1 MKGENRMKI
10 IRQRD
15 EKDCGVCS
23 LLSIIRYYK
32 GNVPLEQ
39 LRLDAKTSNEGTT
52 AWNLIVASKKYGF
65 DAMGMQ
71 VENIRDIKR
80 LPAIAHMNLKKGFNH
95 YVVIEKITKDKIIL
109 MDPAKGK
116 VIKSLCEFQNEWSG
130 VVLLF
135 YPKQKIVVLKNEV
148 TLFKIFKKIF
158 ASEKKIIKIIVLVS
172 FLLTIFTIVLGYYF
186 QMFNSLYMDKYP
198 INYLKVLVIIF
209 SSITCLKLFLTYY
222 RSYLENHLNKNIDC
236 LITSDFLKHL
246 FNLPLKVI
254 TSRKS
259 GEILS
264 RVNELTSIKGLI
276 TEIFITYSLDFLLVL
291 ITTFLLISINS
302 KLFLILFLTTMIY
315 LFIGIITKKSV
326 FEKAYQNISYEAEL
340 NNTILENIKMINSIK
355 NLDSVDNTLNK
366 VEEKLTEYLY
376 DTYKLNI
383 YLNKTKIFKISC
395 YEVGQFLISTYGFY
409 LVYNGIINIVD
420 LITFN
425 TLLSFY
431 FEPLKNIIDCIPKY
445 SFMKASISKINDFF
459 SIKKENLGTA
469 TATDGYGISIN
480 HLKYSYNKYQN
491 ILDDVNITI
500 NEGQFILLQ
509 GASGTGKSTLCNILN
524 KNITDYSGDV
534 ILGKLNYKDISI
546 KTIRDNITYVGQ
558 NENIFTGTIKENII
572 LDNKISDID
581 LNKVCKICKVDDIIS
596 KKAFRLESV
605 IGSDEGN
612 ISGGE
617 KQRIIL
623 ARAVLKNSN
632 ILILDE
638 ALSEVDINLELE
650 ILKNIR
656 ESYKNKTIIY
666 ISHKKYPN
674 IFDEVINMEAV

>member
-209 SSITCLKLFLTYY
+209 SSIICLKLFLTYY

-315 LFIGIITKKSV
+315 LFIGIITKKSI

-445 SFMKASISKINDFF
+445 SFMKASISKINDFL
-459 SIKKENLGTA
+459 SIKKENLGAA

>member
-23 LLSIIRYYK
+23 LLSIIRYYN

-291 ITTFLLISINS
+291 ITTFLLISING

-445 SFMKASISKINDFF
+445 SFMKASISKINDFL

-469 TATDGYGISIN
+469 TATDGYGISIH

-596 KKAFRLESV
+596 KKTFRLESV

>member
-23 LLSIIRYYK
+23 LLSIIRYYN

-445 SFMKASISKINDFF
+445 SFMKASISKINDFL

-558 NENIFTGTIKENII
+558 NENIFTGTIKENIV

-596 KKAFRLESV
+596 KKTFRLESV

>member
-1 MKGENRMKI
+1 MKI

-23 LLSIIRYYK
+23 LLSIIRYYN

-254 TSRKS
+254 TSRKP

-445 SFMKASISKINDFF
+445 SFMKASISKINDFL

-596 KKAFRLESV
+596 KKTFRLESV

-674 IFDEVINMEAV
+674 IFDEVINMEAVWTI

>member
-1 MKGENRMKI
+1 MKI

-23 LLSIIRYYK
+23 LLSIIRYYN

-209 SSITCLKLFLTYY
+209 SSIICLKLFLTYY

-315 LFIGIITKKSV
+315 LFIGIITKKSI

-445 SFMKASISKINDFF
+445 SFMKASISKINDFL
-459 SIKKENLGTA
+459 SIKKENLGAA

-596 KKAFRLESV
+596 KKTFRLESV